1 MSGWGK
7 WNWPLL
13 ADEAGGGGAVVMVVV
28 VLVTSVGVEEAA
40 VFVVV
45 GVPGKRSPLMLTVSR
60 LLQWPHRTV
69 TVLNRLL
76 VGTLTCTHARTP
88 SRLACKIF

>member
-1 MSGWGK
+1 LSEWWWK

-13 ADEAGGGGAVVMVVV
+13 LIGGGGGSVVMVVV
-28 VLVTSVGVEEAA
+28 VLATSAGGAA
-40 VFVVV
+40 VFVV
-45 GVPGKRSPLMLTVSR
+45 GVPWKRRLLMLTVSR

-76 VGTLTCTHARTP
+76 VGTLTCTVPTHTHQ
-88 SRLACKIF
+88 LAAL